1 MYKRQIDEK
10 LKRIVDNII
19 SKPENEITLDD
30 YTILRDVRH
39 MESEDDTKERMER
52 LMSMASFGFGSSN

>member
-10 LKRIVDNII
+10 LKKIVDNII

-52 LMSMASFGFGSSN
+52 LMSMASYGFGSTN